1 MLTKEIYDNY
11 TAILKDELIEA
22 LGCTEPIAIAY
33 AAAKAKSVLGRQPE
47 RIEIGCSGNIVK
59 NVKGVIVPNTGGL
72 IGIEAAAI
80 AGVIGGDADRE
91 LQVLES
97 VRKDQYKE
105 IEKLIKEELLQSLP
119 SQRCRKPLYRSQ
131 GLFRQRICRGL
142 YFWISYKYNKNSKKK
157 ANNFRETK

>member
-33 AAAKAKSVLGRQPE
+33 AAAKAKAVLGRQPE

-105 IEKLIKEELLQSLP
+105 IEKLIKEDYCKVYHLKGVEN
-119 SQRCRKPLYRSQ
+119 LYIEAKVYS
-131 GLFRQRICRGL
+131 GNVSAEV
-142 YFWISYKYNKNSKKK
+142 YISGSHTNIIKIVKS
-157 ANNFRETK
+157 